1 MEGNWWQLD
10 REFIPVMMPLTTR
23 LDKNWNSDGDEHYV
37 LTQYDH
43 KNIITLGEGKINAWS
58 VLKRETLKEAEDF
71 LLNGGFSTNNGEFYS
86 IRKIYF

>member
-10 REFIPVMMPLTTR
+10 REFIPIMIPLTIDLTKTTTNGVT
-23 LDKNWNSDGDEHYV
+23 DYIMSKYNNKNV
-37 LTQYDH
+37 
-43 KNIITLGEGKINAWS
+43 ITLGEGKINAWS

-71 LLNGGFSTNNGEFYS
+71 LLNGGFTTSNGEFYS